1 MRMRRINLQL
11 QRKLLGVNK
20 TKIIIK
26 VGRFHFA
33 HLTFLS
39 SSARLA
45 LDDMIL
51 NNTLSNF
58 LNSLRSLRKFFSPR
72 RDIYFTSP
80 LERMSALADR
90 RGFNYV
96 SWAFSPTI
104 LCRFFRRLIYP
115 RPQNDGY
122 LPFLGTD

>member
-96 SWAFSPTI
+96 SWAFSPTNIMQI
-104 LCRFFRRLIYP
+104 LQAF
-115 RPQNDGY
+115 N
-122 LPFLGTD
+122 LPPPSE